1 MDFKVKS
8 MIKLI
13 EEDADSFA
21 RRAEMYYKK
30 RPELMKLV
38 EEFYRAYRAL
48 AERYDHAT
56 GALRQAHRTMSEAFP
71 NQIPIMFPDD
81 ASENSDS
88 EADPRTPKMSTP
100 IRAFFNPDDL
110 PKNSSGPSYF
120 HAAKKNGQFAEA
132 LDSLKQING
141 QFGSGDHA
149 KFTEGRARKGL
160 NFHENLESEQVSK
173 SEKEILNL
181 KETIAKLEAEKE
193 DGLNQYQQ
201 CLESLSKLEAEVSR
215 AQEDSTELNDKASK
229 AEAEAQA
236 LKEALFKLEAE
247 KEASLLQYQLCLD
260 NISNLQNVLS
270 CSQKDSKNFEE
281 RANKAETEVQTVKK
295 DLARAE
301 AEKDDVLN
309 QYKQSLEAISDL
321 ENKILLAEESARKQS
336 ERADMAE
343 CEVETLKQAI
353 LKLTA
358 EKDAAAL
365 QYQQCLETIAGLECI
380 ISSAREETQRLNDE
394 IDKRGEKLKGAEER
408 CIQSETLNQSLHAEL
423 ETVLLKMSNQNQEL
437 TEKQK
442 ELGRLWTCIQEERLR
457 FIEAETAFQT
467 LQHLHSKAQDELRS
481 LALELQNMTQTVRE
495 METHNDNLQDE
506 ILKIKE
512 ENTGLNQLNQSSTV
526 SMESMQIEIF
536 RLREMN
542 GKLGEEVELRVDQR
556 NALQQEIY
564 CRKQE
569 LKDLNDKQEAILKQ
583 VNAVGLIPES
593 IETSV
598 KELQDENSNL
608 RGFYQK
614 EKNERVALIEKLEI
628 FEKLLEKNALLE
640 NSLADMSV
648 ELEAVRGKI
657 VVLEESC
664 ESLLKDKSDL
674 VDEKVTLMTQLQL
687 TTDNLGKLSANSTI
701 LQNSLDDAHNE
712 LEEIK
717 AKAMNLENSCMLLAS
732 QKSSLISEKDT
743 LVSEF
748 ENTQQRLK
756 DLEKKII
763 ELEEKY
769 MVVEEEKILA
779 LDEVQHLKGFL
790 EAEKHEHACF
800 AEMKTTQLAG
810 LETQVHLLEEEKC
823 SINEA
828 LQKELDK
835 ALTSQVDTFVLQ
847 SCVQDLGE
855 KHSSLLIE
863 RQKLLEASKNSEI
876 LVYKLKQGNAAQTV
890 EVKSLSDNLSTLKI
904 GMHHLSMALDIVPD
918 LRYADENGLDGIN
931 VDHILRKLQDTKQSL
946 CKYQDKNELQAVEIS
961 VLVTLFSEMI
971 TEAAKIAREKSIADK
986 ELAIRSVQCAA
997 LQCEAH
1003 KLFEI
1008 AAELR
1013 SDVMNG
1019 SQKEKE
1025 LMTQIENLS
1034 QRLLDKEMACEYL
1047 QDEKMHVLL
1056 EMSVL
1061 VTLFSE
1067 MRSEAVKIDTEKRIA
1082 DQELAIR
1089 SAQCAVAQSEAHK
1102 LTEITEKLRLDVING
1117 CQKEK
1122 ELMIQIENLSQRLL
1136 DKEMAYKN
1144 LQDEKSHVLDE
1155 NKVLLNECSQLLEK
1169 NHTIDEES
1177 CIILGEMLSFSLL
1190 SLILKNNV
1198 CERSLEIK
1206 EIGEVLSR
1214 LQLVNASLEEKLT
1227 IKEKMLEDLQ
1237 TENQHLEETVQKSGD
1252 ELLAVTCVVGQLN
1265 HEIASVKNLFQ
1276 MKEVEL
1282 LEAQQN
1288 LAVREDEKS
1297 GLTKIVEDLKSKDD
1311 ALQIIRDDLVKQVG
1325 QIKQDNDHLSE
1336 KNRSLGEANQNL
1348 EVELSLLHDKHET
1361 ARYREASLF
1370 SQMQERKEE
1379 IDMWEIQAKEFYGE
1393 FQASTVAQVLFLE
1406 KVRELTEECTN
1417 LQDEITSKDVKM
1429 DMLDKRISILESQN
1443 KELEA
1448 QFVPYSLA
1456 LTSLMDSI
1464 SSLEKRTFLHSHLD
1478 KTIDEEVKDAK
1489 LANQEPAASDQSEN
1503 KAITPDAVLKMQHL
1517 QARIKAIE
1525 STILEM
1531 ERLALEENSDLH
1543 NKLGS
1548 ALRQIDE
1555 MSSEN
1560 RKYTENLKQPKSEI
1574 SEENELLPKDIML
1587 DHVSETSSYGI
1598 SKRRYDG
1605 SDIQVFE
1612 MWENTDQNSSID
1624 LTVGKGKKAIN
1635 APNKK
1640 EHSEANKQD
1649 REFISSNF
1657 LVEKELRVDNF
1668 EISKRFTQPPQDG
1681 NKRKVLDR
1689 LNSDVQKL
1697 TNLQITVQDLKRK
1710 FESIEKTK
1718 KGKGSTESDAIK
1730 GKLEEAEAAIQKLF
1744 DFNGK
1749 LMKNFEDNSSH
1760 TGQKSVTES
1769 EESGNARRRRISEQA
1784 LRVSERIGRL
1794 QLEIQRIQFE
1804 LLKLDDGKESKG
1816 KIRIVE
1822 SKRRV
1827 LLRDYLYGGVRK
1839 IPKRKKAPLCACVE
1853 PRTKED

>member
-1 MDFKVKS
+1 MAALSHTHSQKKYSWWWDSHISPKNSRWLQENLTDMDSKVKS

-71 NQIPIMFPDD
+71 NQIPMMFPDD

-88 EADPRTPKMSTP
+88 EADQRTPKMSTP
-100 IRAFFNPDDL
+100 VRTFFNPDDL

-201 CLESLSKLEAEVSR
+201 CLESLSKLEAEISR

-247 KEASLLQYQLCLD
+247 KEASLLQYQLCMD
-260 NISNLQNVLS
+260 NISNLENILS
-270 CSQKDSKNFEE
+270 CAQKDSENFEE
-281 RANKAETEVQTVKK
+281 RANKAETEVQTVKH
-295 DLARAE
+295 DLVRAE

-309 QYKQSLEAISDL
+309 QYNKSLEAISDL

-336 ERADMAE
+336 ERAEMAE

-365 QYQQCLETIAGLECI
+365 QYQQCLETIAGLERI
-380 ISSAREETQRLNDE
+380 VSSMREETQQLNDE
-394 IDKRGEKLKGAEER
+394 IDRRGEKLKGAEER
-408 CIQSETLNQSLHAEL
+408 CIQSETLNQSLHSEL
-423 ETVLLKMSNQNQEL
+423 ETVLVKMSNQNQEL

-481 LALELQNMTQTVRE
+481 LALELQNRTQTVRE

-512 ENTGLNQLNQSSTV
+512 ENTGLNQLNQSSTM
-526 SMESMQIEIF
+526 SMESMQTEIF

-556 NALQQEIY
+556 NALQQEIF
-564 CRKQE
+564 CLKQE
-569 LKDLNDKQEAILKQ
+569 LKDLNDKREAILKQ
-583 VNAVGLIPES
+583 VDAVGLIPEC

-608 RGFYQK
+608 RELYQK
-614 EKNERVALIEKLEI
+614 EKSERVALIEKLEI

-648 ELEAVRGKI
+648 ELEAIRGKI

-664 ESLLKDKSDL
+664 ESLLKEKSAL

-687 TTDNLGKLSANSTI
+687 TTDNLGKLSASSTI

-717 AKAMNLENSCMLLAS
+717 AKSVTLENSCMLLAS
-732 QKSSLISEKDT
+732 QKSSLISEKDI

-748 ENTQQRLK
+748 EITQQRVK
-756 DLEKKII
+756 DLEKEII

-769 MVVEEEKILA
+769 IVVEEEKLLA
-779 LDEVQHLKGFL
+779 LNEVQELKVSL

-800 AEMKTTQLAG
+800 AELKTAQLAG

-835 ALTSQVDTFVLQ
+835 ALTSQVETFVLQ

-863 RQKLLEASKNSEI
+863 CQKLLEASEISEI
-876 LVYKLKQGNAAQTV
+876 LVSKLKQENAAQTV

-904 GMHHLSMALDIVPD
+904 GMHHLSMALDIIPD
-918 LRYADENGLDGIN
+918 LRFADKNGQDEIN

-946 CKYQDKNELQAVEIS
+946 CKSQDENELRAVEIS
-961 VLVTLFSEMI
+961 VLFTLFSEMR
-971 TEAAKIAREKSIADK
+971 TEAAKIATEKSIADK
-986 ELAIRSVQCAA
+986 ELAIRS
-997 LQCEAH
+997 
-1003 KLFEI
+1003 
-1008 AAELR
+1008 
-1013 SDVMNG
+1013 
-1019 SQKEKE
+1019 
-1025 LMTQIENLS
+1025 
-1034 QRLLDKEMACEYL
+1034 
-1047 QDEKMHVLL
+1047 
-1056 EMSVL
+1056 
-1061 VTLFSE
+1061 
-1067 MRSEAVKIDTEKRIA
+1067 
-1082 DQELAIR
+1082 
-1089 SAQCAVAQSEAHK
+1089 AQCAVVQSEAHK
-1102 LTEITEKLRLDVING
+1102 LFEITEKLRLDVSNG

-1136 DKEMAYKN
+1136 DKEMAYEY
-1144 LQDEKSHVLDE
+1144 LQDEKTHVLDE
-1155 NKVLLNECSQLLEK
+1155 NRVLLKERSQLLEK
-1169 NHTIDEES
+1169 NRTIDEES
-1177 CIILGEMLSFSLL
+1177 CVVFGEMLSLSLL
-1190 SLILKNNV
+1190 SMILKNNV
-1198 CERSLEIK
+1198 CERSMEME
-1206 EIGEVLSR
+1206 EIGEDLNR
-1214 LQLVNASLEEKLT
+1214 LQLVNTSLEKKLT

-1237 TENQHLEETVQKSGD
+1237 TENQHLGETVQKSGD
-1252 ELLAVTCVVGQLN
+1252 ELQALTCVVGQLSN
-1265 HEIASVKNLFQ
+1265 EIASIKNMFQ
-1276 MKEVEL
+1276 MKEIKL
-1282 LEAQQN
+1282 LEAQQK
-1288 LAVREDEKS
+1288 LSVREDEKS

-1311 ALQIIRDDLVKQVG
+1311 ALQIIREDLVKQIG
-1325 QIKQDNDHLSE
+1325 QLEQDNEHLSV
-1336 KNRSLGEANQNL
+1336 KNRSLGEAKQNL
-1348 EVELSLLHDKHET
+1348 EVELCLLHDKHE
-1361 ARYREASLF
+1361 AASFREASLS

-1379 IDMWEIQAKEFYGE
+1379 IDMWETQAKAFYGE
-1393 FQASTVAQVLFLE
+1393 SQASTVAQVLFLE
-1406 KVRELTEECTN
+1406 KVRELTEECMS
-1417 LQDEITSKDVKM
+1417 LRDEITLKDMKM
-1429 DMLDKRISILESQN
+1429 DMLDKRISILEGQN

-1448 QFVPYSLA
+1448 QFAPYSLA

-1464 SSLEKRTFLHSHLD
+1464 SSLEKHTFLHSHLD
-1478 KTIDEEVKDAK
+1478 KTINEEVKDAK

-1503 KAITPDAVLKMQHL
+1503 NAIAPDAVLNMQHL

-1525 STILEM
+1525 DTILEM
-1531 ERLALEENSDLH
+1531 ERLAMEENSDLH
-1543 NKLGS
+1543 TKLES

-1560 RKYTENLKQPKSEI
+1560 RKYTESLKQPQSEI
-1574 SEENELLPKDIML
+1574 SEENGLQPKDIML

-1612 MWENTDQNSSID
+1612 MWENTDPDRSID

-1640 EHSEANKQD
+1640 EHSEANNQD
-1649 REFISSNF
+1649 REFISSNS

-1681 NKRKVLDR
+1681 NKRKVLER

-1710 FESIEKTK
+1710 VESIEKTK
-1718 KGKGSTESDAIK
+1718 KGKGSTESDTIK

-1749 LMKNFEDNSSH
+1749 LMKNIEDNSSH
-1760 TGQKSVTES
+1760 SGQKSVTES
-1769 EESGNARRRRISEQA
+1769 EESGSARRKRISEQA

-1839 IPKRKKAPLCACVE
+1839 IPKRKKAPFCACVE
-1853 PRTKED
+1853 PRTKGD